1 MPSAEAGAILLI
13 ECSGGP
19 EQPSL
24 PERPTSSRDD
34 RQETA
39 MKRNSWQ
46 DAGLAPADARFLM
59 LTAITHHRF
68 SSPIWGRRELRKLNA
83 ELAEFD
89 ALAYWVISDHYAT
102 RHR

>member
-1 MPSAEAGAILLI
+1 MPSAEARAILLV
-13 ECSGGP
+13 SAPAGRND
-19 EQPSL
+19 PSL
-24 PERPTSSRDD
+24 PERPTVIRVK

-39 MKRNSWQ
+39 MERNSWQ

-68 SSPIWGRRELRKLNA
+68 SSPIWGQRELRKLNA
-83 ELAEFD
+83 ELAELD